1 MASLNSCEI
10 PVLFVLLS
18 ILLFVEELL
27 DEFVVIVG
35 SVVET
40 DVEFDVDVVF
50 VSSVDVIVLAGL
62 IS

>member
-35 SVVET
+35 SVFET
-40 DVEFDVDVVF
+40 DVDVVF
-50 VSSVDVIVLAGL
+50 ASSVDVILLAGL